1 MWGKGEGGRGWERE
15 GEGEGVGRGGKG
27 PAYWCQAVGGPVMSD
42 CQCGK

>member
-15 GEGEGVGRGGKG
+15 GEGEGVGRREG